1 MQRLHS
7 KKAAPEMKS
16 TLEMVH
22 SGVVAQRKKAP

>member
-7 KKAAPEMKS
+7 KKAAPEI
-16 TLEMVH
+16 LEMVH